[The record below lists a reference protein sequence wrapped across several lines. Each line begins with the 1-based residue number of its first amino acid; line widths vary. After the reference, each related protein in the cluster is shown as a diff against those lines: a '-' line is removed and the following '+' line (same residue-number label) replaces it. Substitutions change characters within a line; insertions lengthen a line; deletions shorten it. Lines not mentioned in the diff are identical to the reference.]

1 MMKKIWLV
9 SLIIS
14 TFLLVWATFADII
27 TPGTHNVDVCVK
39 LENVEIDNYRV
50 VVENFGPMTDR
61 IYEPEVWKCLYG
73 YYKFWKSRQYLLDKS
88 INIEEITHENI
99 KDKAILIWEWI
110 PEVNWETLLDA
121 NPLKKWTIIYAIVK
135 DWDSYTLK
143 KRRARRSV
151 LDWWDLFE
159 IAPLKIDVI
168 NRKTGEKIG
177 TSRNEDFIRDS
188 GVLIKFLIAWILT
201 ILIETIVLFLIAKL
215 FRRGSQIST
224 PRIFLVG
231 FAASTITLPLLR
243 FVLPLFIYHGVEYTL
258 IWEPLAIF
266 LETFILKY
274 WLKISW
280 KRAIMASIVCNIVS
294 YAMWFYIF

>member
-1 MMKKIWLV
+1 MKKIWL
-9 SLIIS
+9 
-14 TFLLVWATFADII
+14 LLLSIFGILFVWSSFADII
-27 TPGTHNVDVCVK
+27 TPGTHNVDTCVK
-39 LENVEIDNYRV
+39 LENVEIDNYRI
-50 VVENFGPMTDR
+50 VVENYGPMTDR

-73 YYKFWKSRQYLLDKS
+73 YYRVAWKSRQYLLDKS
-88 INIEEITHENI
+88 VNIEEITHENI
-99 KDKAILIWEWI
+99 KDKAILIWEWSL
-110 PEVNWETLLDA
+110 EVNWEKLLDA

-135 DWDSYTLK
+135 DWDSYALK

-168 NRKTGEKIG
+168 NWKTGEKIG

-201 ILIETIVLFLIAKL
+201 ILIETVVLFLIAKL
-215 FRRGSQIST
+215 FRRESQILTSK
-224 PRIFLVG
+224 IILIG
-231 FAASTITLPLLR
+231 FIASTITLPLLR
-243 FVLPLFIYHGVEYTL
+243 FVLPLFIHYGAEYTL

-280 KRAIMASIVCNIVS
+280 KRAIMASIVCNVAS